1 MLGGF
6 QGVEV
11 FATKMM
17 KKEMEKLDLLPI
29 GELDDIITIGDF
41 YNRVDH
47 EEGTHLL
54 FI

>member
-6 QGVEV
+6 PGVEV

-29 GELDDIITIGDF
+29 GELDDIITISDF
-41 YNRVDH
+41 YIRADQ
-47 EEGTHLL
+47 EGRCLL